1 MLLNDNQD
9 FLTRAYQNA
18 RFEAMTNLQ
27 HHCTISLF
35 MLIEVK
41 TVFDSGVYVMCEA
54 LKTA

>member
-18 RFEAMTNLQ
+18 RFEALTNLQ